1 MYSRN
6 YTTGLAASAIKLN
19 PNAGNETSVT
29 KSDSIPIRRF
39 TDNFAYERFNR
50 MGNTDKKSDVSAVY
64 NDITQNEK
72 KTEIIGSTEEDSY
85 ENTNNSAEKKEQS
98 HHDIIAPENN
108 VLSRLKLVFDT
119 DTLLII
125 LAAIMLMFSD
135 NATNDKLTPLALLAI
150 LFL

>member
-6 YTTGLAASAIKLN
+6 FTTENTASGIRLN
-19 PNAGNETSVT
+19 PNVRIDKPKTQKDNIPV
-29 KSDSIPIRRF
+29 KSF

-50 MGNTDKKSDVSAVY
+50 MGTQKENGEAQIYLQNNREKENESQIEETSLAVTESNTVTDVQKDDNKIDKK
-64 NDITQNEK
+64 DIYDK
-72 KTEIIGSTEEDSY
+72 GI
-85 ENTNNSAEKKEQS
+85 
-98 HHDIIAPENN
+98 
-108 VLSRLKLVFDT
+108 LSRLKFAFDA

-125 LAAIMLMFSD
+125 LAVAMLLFSD